1 MVRNTKMSLVA
12 INENTKD
19 SHPKAETRLTHTPFH
34 LFPHGW
40 CDILIAPKR
49 LARLKAAPPPQ

>member
-1 MVRNTKMSLVA
+1 MSLVA

-40 CDILIAPKR
+40 CDILVAPKQ
-49 LARLKAAPPPQ
+49 LARLKAAPPQ